1 MKNIWIVLLAVLLAG
16 CSRREAAETPTE
28 PAEPAVAKPTAAP
41 TTASETPKPPAESN
55 LPEPA
60 SAPTSTG
67 QASPAPTNDF
77 ASGLAKMMQ
86 DPQMKEM
93 VRVQQR
99 QSLDRMYGT
108 LYRQLGLPADELEA
122 LKELLLE
129 RQLKLVEMG
138 MAAMSASES
147 ERRQAAVKTNALKA
161 EYDKKIEDLLGP
173 QDYAVF
179 NQYEQTTP
187 ERMQIQMF
195 KDTLPADAALTERQE
210 ADLIAAMYE
219 ARRAL
224 PATSLLNTGR
234 ASDPSQLTEERIAET
249 LKQLDQL
256 RGRCIE
262 RAAAI
267 LTRPQ
272 FEKYVESQER
282 WSAMQAAGLRMAS
295 QMFGGA
301 PGQPAPAS
309 GQSSTP

>member
-1 MKNIWIVLLAVLLAG
+1 MKNIWIVSLAMLLAG
-16 CSRREAAETPTE
+16 CSKREAAETP
-28 PAEPAVAKPTAAP
+28 AESVAPAVAKPVAP
-41 TTASETPKPPAESN
+41 PPAVPETPKTQAETH
-55 LPEPA
+55 PRKPG
-60 SAPTSTG
+60 SAPAPAA
-67 QASPAPTNDF
+67 QASLAPTNDF
-77 ASGLAKMMQ
+77 ASGLANMMKN
-86 DPQMKEM
+86 PEMKEM
-93 VRVQQR
+93 VRAQQK
-99 QSLDRMYGT
+99 QSLDRMYGA

-173 QDYAVF
+173 QDYGVF

-234 ASDPSQLTEERIAET
+234 ASDQSQLTEERIAET

-301 PGQPAPAS
+301 PGQPAPAN